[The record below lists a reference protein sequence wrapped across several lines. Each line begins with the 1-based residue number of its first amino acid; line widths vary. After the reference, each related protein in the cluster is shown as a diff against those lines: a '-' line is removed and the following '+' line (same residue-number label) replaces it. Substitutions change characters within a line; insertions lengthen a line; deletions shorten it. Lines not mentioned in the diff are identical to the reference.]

1 MASVPEVPVESAAS
15 QWGSEVSTLLV
26 RKMLCRSKPRDQ
38 QIVSLPHEH
47 HDDHDDDGLPNLCQ
61 HYRGRATMGSVRG
74 ERRHTLPTLR
84 WRLLPCPRTP
94 SRVLHSQPF
103 SISCQSSGY
112 MVEWPQRPPPSRWT
126 LADSMARS
134 PTVSKSRPVPLIKS
148 PKMDMMRY
156 ERSSVTRAIKN
167 KLHRSLVAQVPAN
180 ATRSKSQQHCST
192 SPPTCCSLKA
202 YPNCAF
208 ASHAAEESISWQHLD
223 VAQRPP
229 NRSRLQHDAS
239 KPTVAAPRRVA
250 SHHRV
255 LS

>member
-1 MASVPEVPVESAAS
+1 MSLFILSVYFF
-15 QWGSEVSTLLV
+15 
-26 RKMLCRSKPRDQ
+26 
-38 QIVSLPHEH
+38 SLF
-47 HDDHDDDGLPNLCQ
+47 
-61 HYRGRATMGSVRG
+61 HY
-74 ERRHTLPTLR
+74 
-84 WRLLPCPRTP
+84 
-94 SRVLHSQPF
+94 
-103 SISCQSSGY
+103 ISCQSSGY
-112 MVEWPQRPPPSRWT
+112 MVEWPHRPPPSRWT

-156 ERSSVTRAIKN
+156 DRSSVTLAIKN

-180 ATRSKSQQHCST
+180 ATRSRQSPNST
-192 SPPTCCSLKA
+192 ALRRRPLAAASKPIQTAPLPPMPPKKTSA
-202 YPNCAF
+202 GR
-208 ASHAAEESISWQHLD
+208 HLD